1 MKAMH
6 SLMKELRGMTV
17 IIAAVILI
25 TTIFA
30 IPVPN
35 ANAAGTMP
43 QQPQTYTKLGTIW
56 SEIDGGFT
64 ALDER
69 GQLWA
74 FNADPDSFII
84 GQEAELVMSDAGTPN
99 YIYDDEIVAVNPIQS
114 PYVDVVVGP
123 LGRYILQGTVSSVYN
138 QSECVW
144 FSDQYG
150 EDWFFYG
157 FCPLQRGES
166 ATLVINSNGT
176 PNDFSD
182 DFIENVLW
190 SDCTKAD

>member
-1 MKAMH
+1 MKTI
-6 SLMKELRGMTV
+6 MKNLRDMTV
-17 IIAAVILI
+17 VTAAVALFVA
-25 TTIFA
+25 IFA
-30 IPVPN
+30 IPVPCATA
-35 ANAAGTMP
+35 ANSA
-43 QQPQTYTKLGTIW
+43 QQEQTYTKPGTIW

-64 ALDER
+64 VLDER
-69 GQLWA
+69 GQIWA
-74 FNADPDSFII
+74 FNADPDFIV
-84 GQEAELVMSDAGTPN
+84 GQEVELVMSDAGTPE
-99 YIYDDEIVAVNPIQS
+99 YIYDDEVVAVNPIQS
-114 PYVDVVVGP
+114 SYANVAVGP
-123 LGRYILQGTVSSVYN
+123 LGRYILKGTVFGIYN

-176 PNDFSD
+176 PDFSD
-182 DFIENVLW
+182 DFVEDVLW

>member
-1 MKAMH
+1 MKAMRP
-6 SLMKELRGMTV
+6 LMKELRGMTV

-35 ANAAGTMP
+35 ANAADTMP
-43 QQPQTYTKLGTIW
+43 QQTYTKLGTIW
-56 SEIDGGFT
+56 NEIDGGFT

-74 FNADPDSFII
+74 FDADSDSFIV
-84 GQEAELVMSDAGTPN
+84 GQEVELVMSDAGTPD
-99 YIYDDEIVAVNPIQS
+99 YIYDDEIVAVNPVQS
-114 PYVDVVVGP
+114 PYIDVVVGP
-123 LGRYILQGTVSSVYN
+123 LGRYILQGTISGVYN

-176 PNDFSD
+176 LNDFSD
-182 DFIENVLW
+182 DFIEDVLW

>member
-1 MKAMH
+1 MKAMRP
-6 SLMKELRGMTV
+6 LMKELRGRPV

-43 QQPQTYTKLGTIW
+43 QQTYAKPGTIW
-56 SEIDGGFT
+56 SEIDGEFT

-74 FNADPDSFII
+74 FDADPDSFIV
-84 GQEAELVMSDAGTPN
+84 GQEVELVMSDAGTPD

-123 LGRYILQGTVSSVYN
+123 LGRYILQGTVSGVYN

-176 PNDFSD
+176 SNDFSD
-182 DFIENVLW
+182 DFIEDVLW

>member
-6 SLMKELRGMTV
+6 SLMKNLRGMTV
-17 IIAAVILI
+17 VIAAVVLI

-35 ANAAGTMP
+35 ANAASAAM
-43 QQPQTYTKLGTIW
+43 QYTKPGTIW

-74 FNADPDSFII
+74 FDTTPDSFIV
-84 GQEAELVMSDAGTPN
+84 GQEVELVMNDAGTPD
-99 YIYDDEIVAVNPIQS
+99 YIYDDEVVAVNPIQS
-114 PYVDVVVGP
+114 PYADVVVGP
-123 LGRYILQGTVSSVYN
+123 LSRYILQGTVSGVYN
-138 QSECVW
+138 QCECIW
-144 FSDQYG
+144 ITDQYG

-182 DFIENVLW
+182 DFIEDVLW
-190 SDCTKAD
+190 SDCTEAD

>member
-1 MKAMH
+1 MKMH
-6 SLMKELRGMTV
+6 SLRGMTV
-17 IIAAVILI
+17 IIAAVILV

-30 IPVPN
+30 IPVPS

-43 QQPQTYTKLGTIW
+43 QQTYTKAGTIW
-56 SEIDGGFT
+56 SEIDGEFT

-74 FNADPDSFII
+74 FNADPDFIV
-84 GQEAELVMSDAGTPN
+84 GQEVELVMSDAGIPE

-114 PYVDVVVGP
+114 SYANVAVGP
-123 LGRYILQGTVSSVYN
+123 LGRYILKGTVFGIYN

-176 PNDFSD
+176 PDFSD
-182 DFIENVLW
+182 DFVEDVLW

>member
-1 MKAMH
+1 
-6 SLMKELRGMTV
+6 MKEIRGMAV
-17 IIAAVILI
+17 IVTATFLIAAM
-25 TTIFA
+25 FA

-35 ANAAGTMP
+35 ASAANTVA
-43 QQPQTYTKLGTIW
+43 QESQTYTKPGTIW

-69 GQLWA
+69 DQLWA
-74 FNADPDSFII
+74 FDATPDSFIV
-84 GQEAELVMSDAGTPN
+84 GQEVELVMSDAGTPD
-99 YIYDDEIVAVNPIQS
+99 YLYDDEVVAVNPIQS
-114 PYVDVVVGP
+114 PYADVVVGP
-123 LGRYILQGTVSSVYN
+123 LDRYILQGTVSGVYN
-138 QSECVW
+138 QCECIW
-144 FSDQYG
+144 ISDQYG

-166 ATLVINSNGT
+166 VTLVINSNGT

-182 DFIENVLW
+182 DFIEDVLW

>member
-1 MKAMH
+1 MKMR

-30 IPVPN
+30 IPVPS
-35 ANAAGTMP
+35 ANAADTMP
-43 QQPQTYTKLGTIW
+43 QQTYTKAGTIW
-56 SEIDGGFT
+56 SEIDGEFT
-64 ALDER
+64 VLDER

-74 FNADPDSFII
+74 FDADPDSFIV
-84 GQEAELVMSDAGTPN
+84 GQEVELVMSDAGTPD

-123 LGRYILQGTVSSVYN
+123 LGRYILPGTVSGVYN

-176 PNDFSD
+176 PDFSD
-182 DFIENVLW
+182 DFVEDVLW

>member
-6 SLMKELRGMTV
+6 SLMKNLRGMTV
-17 IIAAVILI
+17 IIAAVVLI

-35 ANAAGTMP
+35 ANAASAAM
-43 QQPQTYTKLGTIW
+43 QYTKPGTIW

-64 ALDER
+64 VLDER
-69 GQLWA
+69 GQIWA
-74 FNADPDSFII
+74 FYADSDSFIV
-84 GQEAELVMSDAGTPN
+84 GQEVELIMSDAGTSD
-99 YIYDDEIVAVNPIQS
+99 YIYDDEVIAVNPVQN
-114 PYVDVVVGP
+114 PYDSIVVGP
-123 LGRYILQGTVSSVYN
+123 LGRYILQGTVSGIYN
-138 QSECVW
+138 QHECIW
-144 FSDQYG
+144 ITDQYG

-166 ATLVINSNGT
+166 VTLIINANGT

-182 DFIENVLW
+182 DFVEDVLW
-190 SDCTKAD
+190 SDCREAD

>member
-1 MKAMH
+1 MKTMR
-6 SLMKELRGMTV
+6 SLRGMTV

-30 IPVPN
+30 IPVPS

-43 QQPQTYTKLGTIW
+43 RQPQTYTKPGTIW
-56 SEIDGGFT
+56 SEIDGEFT

-74 FNADPDSFII
+74 FDADPDSFIV
-84 GQEAELVMSDAGTPN
+84 GQEVELVMSDAGTPE
-99 YIYDDEIVAVNPIQS
+99 YIYDDEVVAVNPIQS
-114 PYVDVVVGP
+114 SYANVAVGP
-123 LGRYILQGTVSSVYN
+123 LGRYILKGTVFGIYN

-176 PNDFSD
+176 PDFSD
-182 DFIENVLW
+182 DFVEDVLW

>member
-35 ANAAGTMP
+35 ANAASTMP

-56 SEIDGGFT
+56 NEIDDGFT

-74 FNADPDSFII
+74 FDADSDSFIV
-84 GQEAELVMSDAGTPN
+84 GQEVELVMSDAGTPD

-114 PYVDVVVGP
+114 P
-123 LGRYILQGTVSSVYN
+123 
-138 QSECVW
+138 
-144 FSDQYG
+144 
-150 EDWFFYG
+150 
-157 FCPLQRGES
+157 
-166 ATLVINSNGT
+166 
-176 PNDFSD
+176 
-182 DFIENVLW
+182 
-190 SDCTKAD
+190 

>member
-1 MKAMH
+1 MKMR
-6 SLMKELRGMTV
+6 SLRGMTV

-30 IPVPN
+30 IPVPS
-35 ANAAGTMP
+35 ANAADTMP
-43 QQPQTYTKLGTIW
+43 QQTYTKSGTIW
-56 SEIDGGFT
+56 SEIDGEFT

-74 FNADPDSFII
+74 FNADPDFIV
-84 GQEAELVMSDAGTPN
+84 GQEVELVMSDAGTPE
-99 YIYDDEIVAVNPIQS
+99 YIYDDEVVAVNPIQS
-114 PYVDVVVGP
+114 SYANVAVGP
-123 LGRYILQGTVSSVYN
+123 LGRYILKGTVFGIYN

-176 PNDFSD
+176 PDFSD
-182 DFIENVLW
+182 DFVEDVLW

>member
-6 SLMKELRGMTV
+6 SLMKNLRGMTV
-17 IIAAVILI
+17 IIAAVVLI

-35 ANAAGTMP
+35 ANAASVAM
-43 QQPQTYTKLGTIW
+43 QYTKPGTIW

-74 FNADPDSFII
+74 FDATPDSFIV
-84 GQEAELVMSDAGTPN
+84 GQEVELVMSDAGTSD
-99 YIYDDEIVAVNPIQS
+99 YIYDDEVVAVNPIQS
-114 PYVDVVVGP
+114 PYADVVVGP
-123 LGRYILQGTVSSVYN
+123 LGRYILQGTVSGVYN
-138 QSECVW
+138 QCECIW
-144 FSDQYG
+144 ITDQYD

-157 FCPLQRGES
+157 FCPAELNKNVI
-166 ATLVINSNGT
+166 LVINANGT

-182 DFIENVLW
+182 DFIEDVLW
-190 SDCTKAD
+190 SDCIEAD

>member
-1 MKAMH
+1 MKAMR

-43 QQPQTYTKLGTIW
+43 QQSQTYTKLGTIW
-56 SEIDGGFT
+56 SEIDGEFT

-74 FNADPDSFII
+74 FDADPDSFIV
-84 GQEAELVMSDAGTPN
+84 GQEVELVMSDASTPD

-123 LGRYILQGTVSSVYN
+123 LGRYILQGTVSGVYN
-138 QSECVW
+138 QSECIW
-144 FSDQYG
+144 FSDHN
-150 EDWFFYG
+150 G
-157 FCPLQRGES
+157 FIVHDDGQMTKRGR
-166 ATLVINSNGT
+166 NMFGK
-176 PNDFSD
+176 
-182 DFIENVLW
+182 
-190 SDCTKAD
+190 KARMVYEKRYSQTVTGDRCVSSL

>member
-1 MKAMH
+1 MKTMR
-6 SLMKELRGMTV
+6 SLRGMTV
-17 IIAAVILI
+17 IIAAVILVA
-25 TTIFA
+25 TIFA

-56 SEIDGGFT
+56 SEIDDGFT

-74 FNADPDSFII
+74 FNTDPDSFIV
-84 GQEAELVMSDAGTPN
+84 GQEVELVMSDAGTPE
-99 YIYDDEIVAVNPIQS
+99 YIYDDEIVAVNPTQN
-114 PYVDVVVGP
+114 PYADVVVGP
-123 LGRYILQGTVSSVYN
+123 LGRYILQGTVSGVYN
-138 QSECVW
+138 QNECVW

-182 DFIENVLW
+182 DFIEDVLW

>member
-1 MKAMH
+1 MKAMR
-6 SLMKELRGMTV
+6 SLRGMTV

-25 TTIFA
+25 ATIFA
-30 IPVPN
+30 IPVPS
-35 ANAAGTMP
+35 ANAANTMP
-43 QQPQTYTKLGTIW
+43 QQTYTKPGTIW
-56 SEIDGGFT
+56 SEIDGEFT

-74 FNADPDSFII
+74 FDADPDSFIV
-84 GQEAELVMSDAGTPN
+84 GQEIELVMSDAGTPE

-114 PYVDVVVGP
+114 PYVDVIVGP
-123 LGRYILQGTVSSVYN
+123 LGRYILQGTVSGVYN

-157 FCPLQRGES
+157 FCPLQPGKS

-176 PNDFSD
+176 NDFSD
-182 DFIENVLW
+182 DFIEDVLW

>member
-1 MKAMH
+1 MKTMR
-6 SLMKELRGMTV
+6 SLRGMTV
-17 IIAAVILI
+17 IIAAVILVA
-25 TTIFA
+25 TIFA
-30 IPVPN
+30 IPVPS
-35 ANAAGTMP
+35 ANAADTMP
-43 QQPQTYTKLGTIW
+43 QQPQTAVKVGTIW
-56 SEIDGGFT
+56 SEIDGEFT
-64 ALDER
+64 ALDEH

-74 FNADPDSFII
+74 FDADPDSFIV
-84 GQEAELVMSDAGTPN
+84 GQEVELVMSDAGTPE
-99 YIYDDEIVAVNPIQS
+99 YIYDDEVVAVNPIQS

-123 LGRYILQGTVSSVYN
+123 LGRYILQGTVSGVYN

-157 FCPLQRGES
+157 FCPLQPGKS

-176 PNDFSD
+176 SNDFSD
-182 DFIENVLW
+182 DFIEDVLW

>member
-1 MKAMH
+1 MKAMR
-6 SLMKELRGMTV
+6 SLRGMTV

-25 TTIFA
+25 ATIFA
-30 IPVPN
+30 IPVPS
-35 ANAAGTMP
+35 ANAANTMP
-43 QQPQTYTKLGTIW
+43 QQTYTKPGTIW
-56 SEIDGGFT
+56 SEIDGEFT

-74 FNADPDSFII
+74 FDADPDSFIV
-84 GQEAELVMSDAGTPN
+84 GQEVELVMSDAGTPE

-114 PYVDVVVGP
+114 LYVDVVVGP
-123 LGRYILQGTVSSVYN
+123 LGRYILQGTVSGVYN

-157 FCPLQRGES
+157 FSTVRRGES

-182 DFIENVLW
+182 DFIEDVLW

>member
-1 MKAMH
+1 MKAMR

-25 TTIFA
+25 ATIFA
-30 IPVPN
+30 IPVPS
-35 ANAAGTMP
+35 ANAANTMP
-43 QQPQTYTKLGTIW
+43 QQTYTKPGTIW
-56 SEIDGGFT
+56 SEIDGEFT

-74 FNADPDSFII
+74 FDADPDSFIV
-84 GQEAELVMSDAGTPN
+84 GQEVELVMSDAGTPE

-114 PYVDVVVGP
+114 PYVDVIVGP
-123 LGRYILQGTVSSVYN
+123 LGRYILQGTVSGVYN

-150 EDWFFYG
+150 EDWFFFG

-176 PNDFSD
+176 NDFSD
-182 DFIENVLW
+182 DFIEDVLW

>member
-1 MKAMH
+1 MKA
-6 SLMKELRGMTV
+6 KNKTLRGMTV
-17 IIAAVILI
+17 ILMAVILF

-35 ANAAGTMP
+35 ANATDAMP
-43 QQPQTYTKLGTIW
+43 QQLQTYTKLGTIW
-56 SEIDGGFT
+56 SEINGGFT

-74 FNADPDSFII
+74 FDADPDSFIV
-84 GQEAELVMSDAGTPN
+84 GQETELVMSDAGTPE
-99 YIYDDEIVAVNPIQS
+99 YIYDDEVVAANPIQS

-123 LGRYILQGTVSSVYN
+123 LGRYILQGTVSGVYN
-138 QSECVW
+138 QNECVW
-144 FSDQYG
+144 ISDQYG

-182 DFIENVLW
+182 DYIEDVLF
-190 SDCTKAD
+190 SDCDVD

>member
-1 MKAMH
+1 MKAMR
-6 SLMKELRGMTV
+6 SLRGMTV

-25 TTIFA
+25 ATIFA
-30 IPVPN
+30 IPVPS
-35 ANAAGTMP
+35 ANAANTMP
-43 QQPQTYTKLGTIW
+43 QQTYTKPGTIW
-56 SEIDGGFT
+56 SEIDGEFT

-74 FNADPDSFII
+74 FDADPDSFIV
-84 GQEAELVMSDAGTPN
+84 GQEVELVMSDASTPE
-99 YIYDDEIVAVNPIQS
+99 YIYDDEVVAVNPIQS

-123 LGRYILQGTVSSVYN
+123 LGRYILQGTVSGVYN

-150 EDWFFYG
+150 EDWFFFG

-166 ATLVINSNGT
+166 ATLVINSNGS

-182 DFIENVLW
+182 DFIEDVLW

>member
-6 SLMKELRGMTV
+6 SLMKNLRGMTV
-17 IIAAVILI
+17 IIAAVVLI

-35 ANAAGTMP
+35 ANAASAAI
-43 QQPQTYTKLGTIW
+43 QYTKPGTIW

-74 FNADPDSFII
+74 FDATPDSFIV
-84 GQEAELVMSDAGTPN
+84 GQEVELVMSDAGTPD
-99 YIYDDEIVAVNPIQS
+99 YLYDDEVVAVNPIQS
-114 PYVDVVVGP
+114 PYADVVVGP
-123 LGRYILQGTVSSVYN
+123 LGRYILQGTVSGVYN
-138 QSECVW
+138 QCECIW
-144 FSDQYG
+144 ISDQYG

-166 ATLVINSNGT
+166 VTLVINSNGT

-182 DFIENVLW
+182 DFIEDVLW
-190 SDCTKAD
+190 SDCTQAD

>member
-1 MKAMH
+1 MKAMR

-17 IIAAVILI
+17 IVAAVILI

-35 ANAAGTMP
+35 ANAADTMP
-43 QQPQTYTKLGTIW
+43 QQTYTKPGTIW
-56 SEIDGGFT
+56 SEIDGEFT
-64 ALDER
+64 TLDER

-74 FNADPDSFII
+74 FDADPDSFIV
-84 GQEAELVMSDAGTPN
+84 GQEVELVMSDAGTPE
-99 YIYDDEIVAVNPIQS
+99 YIYDDEVVAVNPIQS

-123 LGRYILQGTVSSVYN
+123 LGRYILQGTVSGVYN

-150 EDWFFYG
+150 EDWFFFG

-166 ATLVINSNGT
+166 ATLVINSNGS

-182 DFIENVLW
+182 DFIEDVLW

>member
-1 MKAMH
+1 MKTMR
-6 SLMKELRGMTV
+6 SLRGMTV
-17 IIAAVILI
+17 IIAAVILVA
-25 TTIFA
+25 TIFA
-30 IPVPN
+30 IPVPS

-43 QQPQTYTKLGTIW
+43 QQTYTKSGTIW
-56 SEIDGGFT
+56 SEIDGEFT

-74 FNADPDSFII
+74 FNADPDFIV
-84 GQEAELVMSDAGTPN
+84 GQEVELVMSDAGTPD
-99 YIYDDEIVAVNPIQS
+99 YIYDDEVVAVNPVQT
-114 PYVDVVVGP
+114 PYVDIIVGP
-123 LGRYILQGTVSSVYN
+123 LGRYILQGTVSGDN

-157 FCPLQRGES
+157 FCPLQPGES

-176 PNDFSD
+176 NDFSD
-182 DFIENVLW
+182 DFVEDVLW

>member
-1 MKAMH
+1 MKAMR

-25 TTIFA
+25 ATIFA
-30 IPVPN
+30 IPVPS
-35 ANAAGTMP
+35 ANAANTMP
-43 QQPQTYTKLGTIW
+43 QQTYTKPGTIW
-56 SEIDGGFT
+56 SEIDGEFT

-74 FNADPDSFII
+74 FDADPDSFIV
-84 GQEAELVMSDAGTPN
+84 GQEVELVMSDAGTPE

-114 PYVDVVVGP
+114 PYVDVIVGP
-123 LGRYILQGTVSSVYN
+123 LGRYILQGTVSGVYN

-176 PNDFSD
+176 SNDFSD
-182 DFIENVLW
+182 DFIEDVLW